1 MSSAATPPDTAADE
15 PEDESAAEQSDD
27 SPSATELLAEL
38 GRDLSVLGFL
48 EAQLALSRNMPEV
61 RRAARDLAGAVVAA
75 LAFLTAFVFANVALV
90 LGLATAMSAWL
101 AALVVAAIWVVV
113 GGAVTLALMVRAGRV
128 TGWKWWRVFT
138 AGPEEAGGD
147 LEQARDEAEQA
158 VRDTLERLAPALT
171 LEIAS
176 AAIPMAGGVVDAG
189 EDILEAADDI
199 VESIAEDLPAGGVV
213 NQVWDVVLMP
223 GRFGLR
229 VATTVLKRAE

>member
-1 MSSAATPPDTAADE
+1 MSSAATPPDSAADE
-15 PEDESAAEQSDD
+15 AEDESAAEQTDD

-61 RRAARDLAGAVVAA
+61 RRAARDLAGAFVAG

-90 LGLATAMSAWL
+90 LALATAMSAWL

-138 AGPEEAGGD
+138 AGPEEAGRD
-147 LEQARDEAEQA
+147 LEHARDEAEEA
-158 VRDTLERLAPALT
+158 VRDTLGRLAPALT
-171 LEIAS
+171 VEIAS
-176 AAIPMAGGVVDAG
+176 AAFPLAGGMVETG

-223 GRFGLR
+223 GRLGLR
-229 VATTVLKRAE
+229 VATTVLKRAD

>member
-1 MSSAATPPDTAADE
+1 MSSATTPPDSAADE
-15 PEDESAAEQSDD
+15 VEDESADEQTDD

-48 EAQLALSRNMPEV
+48 EAQLVLSRNMPEV
-61 RRAARDLAGAVVAA
+61 RRAARDLAGAFVAG
-75 LAFLTAFVFANVALV
+75 LAFLTAFVFANVALG
-90 LGLATAMSAWL
+90 LALATAMSAWL
-101 AALVVAAIWVVV
+101 AALVVAAIWIVV

-138 AGPEEAGGD
+138 AGPEEAGRD
-147 LEQARDEAEQA
+147 LEQARDEAEEA
-158 VRDTLERLAPALT
+158 VRDTLGRLAPALT
-171 LEIAS
+171 VEIAS
-176 AAIPMAGGVVDAG
+176 AAVPTAGGLVEAG
-189 EDILEAADDI
+189 ESILEATDDI

-229 VATTVLKRAE
+229 VATTVLKRSD

>member
-15 PEDESAAEQSDD
+15 PEAASAAEQTGD

-90 LGLATAMSAWL
+90 LGLATAMPAWL

-113 GGAVTLALMVRAGRV
+113 GGVVTLALMVRAGRV

-138 AGPEEAGGD
+138 AGPEEAGRD

-189 EDILEAADDI
+189 EDILGAADDI
-199 VESIAEDLPAGGVV
+199 VESLAEDLPAGGVV

-223 GRFGLR
+223 GRLGLR
-229 VATTVLKRAE
+229 VATTVLKRAD

>member
-1 MSSAATPPDTAADE
+1 MSAAATPPDSAADE
-15 PEDESAAEQSDD
+15 AQDESAAEQTDD

-61 RRAARDLAGAVVAA
+61 RRAARDLAGAFVAA

-90 LGLATAMSAWL
+90 LALATALPAWL
-101 AALVVAAIWVVV
+101 AALVVALIWIVV
-113 GGAVTLALMVRAGRV
+113 GGAVTVALMVRAGRV

-138 AGPEEAGGD
+138 AGPEEAGRD
-147 LEQARDEAEQA
+147 LEQARDEAAEA

-171 LEIAS
+171 VEIAS
-176 AAIPMAGGVVDAG
+176 AAIPLAGGVVETG

-199 VESIAEDLPAGGVV
+199 VESIADDLPAGGVV

-223 GRFGLR
+223 GRLGLR
-229 VATTVLKRAE
+229 VATTVLKRAD